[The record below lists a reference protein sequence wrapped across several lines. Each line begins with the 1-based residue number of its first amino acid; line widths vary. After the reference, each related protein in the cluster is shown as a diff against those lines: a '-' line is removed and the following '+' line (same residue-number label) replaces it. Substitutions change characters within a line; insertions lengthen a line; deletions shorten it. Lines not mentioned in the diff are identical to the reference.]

1 MTLEEQVLSEK
12 DPAKKAKLVTAL
24 ARRFRIEM
32 IDNLHDKQTG
42 HWGGS
47 SSACDV
53 VTSLYFHRMKVDP
66 KNPRMADR
74 DRFVLS
80 KGHASVMLYTIL
92 AHRGYFDPSILA
104 TFRTID
110 SKLQGHPCMNKT
122 PGVDMSTGALGHG
135 LSVGTGMALASRL
148 SGKKFNTYV
157 MVGEGCLN
165 EGQSWEAIMAAAKY
179 KPEGLVL
186 MVDYNGVQLDGTSKD
201 IMPLDP
207 LGDKFKAFGWNVL
220 PKVYDGHD
228 TADIFKSFEDLD
240 KTAAWPKAVIYKTN
254 KGSGVSFMEGKN
266 TWHGSPIDD
275 ESYAKARPELV
286 AAYEAAMKAAGVN

>member
-1 MTLEEQVLSEK
+1 
-12 DPAKKAKLVTAL
+12 
-24 ARRFRIEM
+24 
-32 IDNLHDKQTG
+32 
-42 HWGGS
+42 
-47 SSACDV
+47 
-53 VTSLYFHRMKVDP
+53 
-66 KNPRMADR
+66 MADR

-80 KGHASVMLYTIL
+80 KGHASIMLYTIL
-92 AHRGYFDPSILA
+92 AHRGFFDPKTLSS
-104 TFRTID
+104 FRCID
-110 SKLQGHPCMNKT
+110 SDLQGHPCMHKT
-122 PGVDMSTGALGHG
+122 DGVDMSTGALGHG

-165 EGQSWEAIMAAAKY
+165 EGQSWEAIMSAAKY

-201 IMPLDP
+201 IMPMDP
-207 LGDKFKAFGWNVL
+207 LADKFKAFNWNVL

-228 TADIFKSFEDLD
+228 AADIFKSFEDLD

-286 AAYEAAMKAAGVN
+286 AAFEAAKKAAGVN